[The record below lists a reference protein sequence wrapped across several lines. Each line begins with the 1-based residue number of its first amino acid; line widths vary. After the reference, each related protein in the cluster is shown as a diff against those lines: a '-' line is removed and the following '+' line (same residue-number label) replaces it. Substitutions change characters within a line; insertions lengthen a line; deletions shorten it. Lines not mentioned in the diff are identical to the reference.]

1 MQRADASV
9 EQVRKQG
16 VATSVAY
23 VPGINIELT
32 DRNVEP
38 YTHRDT
44 RSISASIIS
53 QVPWT
58 LVRYCPDC
66 EETSIDNSVR
76 ICLLKRGCIL
86 LLPLDALWWRVQ
98 KRRGDASTRSRT
110 RMLCA
115 LARTAARPRSACP
128 CRRDSLRCVSLSLLR
143 SCSFLF
149 ICYPCSPT
157 LLVASR
163 TPPYFSFSAV
173 SPFPDRE
180 LD

>member
-1 MQRADASV
+1 MFIDGVQVQRADASV

-32 DRNVEP
+32 DCNVEP

-44 RSISASIIS
+44 RSISASIIC
-53 QVPWT
+53 QVLWT

-86 LLPLDALWWRVQ
+86 LLPLDALW
-98 KRRGDASTRSRT
+98 
-110 RMLCA
+110 
-115 LARTAARPRSACP
+115 
-128 CRRDSLRCVSLSLLR
+128 
-143 SCSFLF
+143 
-149 ICYPCSPT
+149 
-157 LLVASR
+157 
-163 TPPYFSFSAV
+163 
-173 SPFPDRE
+173 
-180 LD
+180 